1 MNNQSNRTCSFPKIP
16 HIALTPCDGMEGF
29 RDRGVALI
37 ITLLLLFLLSVI
49 GLAAVVSSSSDL
61 MINGYYKNFRGS
73 FYAADSGLNMGREAI
88 YTYFNDPTNAPST
101 WPTLQSVATS
111 AGDNLATSAATY
123 VNNLYSTSAS
133 LNSGSAAGSV
143 PMSFTVTASVTLP
156 SAPTPTGSAGDY
168 TNWQYVYDYTLT
180 SQGTS
185 QGSETAQIIETGAI
199 TVNITQG
206 SGTASTTASFAAFG
220 AFIDS
225 FTACQGPLVQG
236 YLTGPMYAMG
246 QWNLST
252 GSSPGYTFTDPVS
265 QTGAD
270 FSFYDGGTCAN
281 SATVPYTFSDKTTVN
296 PTFQSGYNLSVT
308 PVTLPSDTFSQEWA
322 VLDGKGCGEGTNIC
336 GNLSSPDP
344 PQPTHTQMNAVLQ
357 DVTQTPYPDGGAT
370 SGVYLPYTCTAG
382 VCSLNSNAGGIY
394 VEGSSSVATSLM
406 MSTAN
411 GAGGASN
418 PSAQVFTVA
427 QTFGSTTGSAV
438 TSQVGSTSCN
448 TTSHTSH
455 GTTTYTTTCSA
466 NYQQQTTTTTPTT
479 FTTVTVDPA
488 SGTSGTTTVSA
499 YTQNANSTLTQT
511 GSSSCSVSG
520 TSGCTPGTPSSFSGN
535 GTTNSTTNGSTTSLS
550 LSGVPEDLL
559 TSPAQAATMVYVDDD
574 VSISGPSSG
583 ATIQNNSM
591 VNLTAN
597 GNITQ
602 TGNITY
608 AKEPVTT
615 SANQVIS
622 GSSPACCNGDPAD
635 TLIPG
640 NENMNQ
646 VLGIFTATGNFILS
660 PTTSGSNIETDASV
674 AMISQAGVTN
684 SSIGHLQTGNSVGTW
699 TNVGGRMENRAASV
713 SMSSSNVYFDRRFQ
727 ARVGFAPPWFPSTS
741 VSTNMLTNTI
751 TAKSSANPPSR
762 ISWQY
767 QAGQ

>member
-1 MNNQSNRTCSFPKIP
+1 MRTQ
-16 HIALTPCDGMEGF
+16 LTRTGSSPEVRRFAVTRRRGPG
-29 RDRGVALI
+29 RLHDRGVALI

-61 MINGYYKNFRGS
+61 MINGYYKNYRAS
-73 FYAADSGLNMGREAI
+73 FYAADAGMNLARGAI
-88 YTYFNDPTNAPST
+88 YTYFNNPSNAPGT
-101 WPTLQSVATS
+101 WPTLQSVATT
-111 AGDNLATSAATY
+111 AGNNLATSAGTY
-123 VNNLYSTSAS
+123 VNNLYGTSTS
-133 LNSGSAAGSV
+133 LNIGSAASSV
-143 PMSFTVTASVTLP
+143 PASFTASATVTLP
-156 SAPTPTGSAGDY
+156 SAPTPTGSAGNY
-168 TNWQYVYDYTLT
+168 TNWQYVYNYTLQ
-180 SQGTS
+180 SQGSS
-185 QGSETAQIIETGAI
+185 QGSEMAQITETGAI

-225 FTACQGPLVQG
+225 FTACQGALVQG
-236 YLTGPMYAMG
+236 YLTGPMYALG

-265 QTGAD
+265 QTGGQ
-270 FSFYDGGTCAN
+270 FSYYDGNNCVN
-281 SATVPYTFSDKTTVN
+281 SSSVPYTFSDRTTVN
-296 PTFQSGYNLSVT
+296 PNFQGGYNLNVT
-308 PVTLPSDTFSQEWA
+308 PVTLPTNTFSQEWA
-322 VLDGKGCGEGTNIC
+322 VLDGKGCGEGTNVC
-336 GNLSSPDP
+336 GSTSSPAP
-344 PQPTHTQMNAVLQ
+344 PQPTHTQLNAVLQ

-382 VCSLNSNAGGIY
+382 VCSLNSNGGGVY
-394 VEGSSSVATSLM
+394 VEGGSSVATSLT

-438 TSQVGSTSCN
+438 VSQVGSTSC
-448 TTSHTSH
+448 SG
-455 GTTTYTTTCSA
+455 GTCTA
-466 NYQQQTTTTTPTT
+466 NFQQQTTTTTPTT

-488 SGTSGTTTVSA
+488 SGTSGTTSVSA
-499 YTQNANSTLTQT
+499 YTQNAYSTLTAT
-511 GSSSCSVSG
+511 ATNTCHYSG
-520 TSGCTPGTPSSFSGN
+520 HTYCTPSTPGSFPGGSTSNSSAN
-535 GTTNSTTNGSTTSLS
+535 GATTNLS

-559 TSPAQAATMVYVDDD
+559 TSPAQAATMIYVDDS

-583 ATIQNNSM
+583 AAIQNNSM

-602 TGNITY
+602 TGNILY

-640 NENMNQ
+640 NQNMNQ

-660 PTTSGSNIETDASV
+660 PTSSGSNIETDASV

-699 TNVGGRMENRAASV
+699 TNIGGRMENRAASV

-751 TAKSSANPPSR
+751 TAASSANPPSR
-762 ISWQY
+762 TSWQY